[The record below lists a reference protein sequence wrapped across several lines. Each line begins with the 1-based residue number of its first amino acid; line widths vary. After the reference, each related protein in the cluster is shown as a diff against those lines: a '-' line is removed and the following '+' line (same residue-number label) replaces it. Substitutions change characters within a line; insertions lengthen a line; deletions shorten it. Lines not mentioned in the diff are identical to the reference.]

1 MIPENHRRRVPAAVI
16 AGLGAWLPP
25 RKISNDQLANRLAT
39 SDEWIRRRTGIV
51 QRHHVDQNMSTC
63 DLATEAGRRAL
74 TAAAD
79 YSADALVLATTTPDR
94 PCPGTAPEVASRLHL
109 TGIAAFDV
117 SAVCTGF
124 LYGLATAAGLIAA
137 GTAERVLLIGAETF
151 TSIINP
157 NDRATAVIFGDGA
170 GAMVLRA
177 GDPDEPGVVGPCV
190 LGSDGEHCDL
200 IRVVAG
206 GSRQRATGL
215 PGEPGDKF
223 FQMDGRETYRH
234 AVKRTVEA
242 AREAIRRAGWTSND
256 VDKFVAHQAN
266 ARIVNAVAN
275 RVGITEDRRLSNIDR
290 VGNTAAASIPIL
302 LAESAATGALKPG
315 DRTLLA
321 GFGGGLTWGASTTRW
336 PEVNSLVEPDPV
348 QDRGDQGTFSDAQSF

>member
-1 MIPENHRRRVPAAVI
+1 MVSEHRRRGIPAAVI

-25 RKISNDQLANRLAT
+25 IRISNDDLAARLDT

-51 QRHHVDQNMSTC
+51 QRHRVGQNMSTC

-74 TAAAD
+74 MAAAD
-79 YSADALVLATTTPDR
+79 RSVDALVLATTTPDR
-94 PCPGTAPEVASRLHL
+94 LCPGSAPEVASRLEL

-117 SAVCTGF
+117 AAVCTGF
-124 LYGLATAAGLIAA
+124 LYGLATAAGLIAG

-151 TSIINP
+151 SSIINP

-177 GDPDEPGVVGPCV
+177 GDPDELGAVGPCV

-200 IRVVAG
+200 IRVEAG
-206 GSRQRATGL
+206 GSRQRATGF
-215 PGEPGDKF
+215 PGKPGDEF

-242 AREAIRRAGWTSND
+242 AQEALDRAGWTATE

-266 ARIVNAVAN
+266 ARIVSAVGN
-275 RVGITEDRRLSNIDR
+275 RIGIVEDRWLCNIDR

-302 LAESAATGALKPG
+302 LAESAAVGTLKPG

-336 PEVNSLVEPDPV
+336 PEIASLVEPVPDV
-348 QDRGDQGTFSDAQSF
+348 